1 MNQPILTVENLHVE
15 FTTDAGTV
23 RAVDGVSFALQAGE
37 TLGIVG
43 ESGSGKSVTGLALL
57 GLVPTPPGKI
67 ASGSIRYAGQELV
80 GMQPKLL
87 NRIRGDRM
95 AMIFQ
100 DPLTALNPLL
110 TIEEQMSEVTVLHRG
125 LSRAIATRHAIELL
139 ERVGIPSA
147 GRRIYDDPH
156 LFSGGMRQRVMIAMA
171 LSCRPDVLIADEPTT
186 ALDVTT
192 QAQILELMKQLQA
205 EQGTAILF
213 ITHDLGIVAG
223 LCQRV
228 NVMYAGRFVEEA
240 TTAELFAH
248 PRHPY
253 TLGLLHSIPR
263 LDHPMTDRLVPIEGQ
278 PPDPTQL
285 PTGCRFHPRCPYML
299 EQCRRE
305 YPAAITSHGG
315 SCYHCVVDVEQVPS
329 VLARSASEGTHG

>member
-1 MNQPILTVENLHVE
+1 MTQPILTVENLQVE
-15 FTTDAGTV
+15 FATDAGTV
-23 RAVDGVSFALQAGE
+23 RAVDGVSFALQPGE
-37 TLGIVG
+37 TFGIVG

-67 ASGSIRYAGQELV
+67 VSGSIRYAGQELI
-80 GMQPKLL
+80 GMQPKIL

-147 GRRIYDDPH
+147 GRRIYDYPH
-156 LFSGGMRQRVMIAMA
+156 QFSGGMRQRVMIAMA

-253 TLGLLHSIPR
+253 TLGLLNSIPR
-263 LDHPMTDRLVPIEGQ
+263 LDHPLTDRLVPIEGQ

-285 PTGCRFHPRCPYML
+285 PSGCRFHPRCPYML
-299 EQCRRE
+299 EQCSHE
-305 YPAAITSHGG
+305 YPPAVMSPGG
-315 SCYHCVVDVEQVPS
+315 SKYHCVVDVEQIVSVPS
-329 VLARSASEGTHG
+329 